1 MAKLV
6 LHREGGEMR
15 DIPLDQDRITIGR
28 RADHDVCLPYPAVSA
43 DHAEI
48 ITVMADS
55 FLHDLG
61 STNGTFVN
69 GERVS
74 KHFLRDRD
82 RIDIGRRQLVYLT
95 NDAETVE
102 PLPVEKPDAKPA
114 EQETAKVATVT
125 TRAAVGAR
133 PSETRVEPRDA
144 RFTDVDELM
153 TDLMEMNRDAS
164 AAVEMSPTAAAA
176 RPREAARNGR
186 AESTTSAVVEILS
199 GPNAG
204 QIAPLQKPEFLFGK
218 LGATVAAIR
227 NEGMAFRLVPIDR
240 RSMPLVNGEAIDAEG
255 VVLAFGDT
263 IDVAGVKLRFD
274 RRG

>member
-28 RADHDVCLPYPAVSA
+28 RADNDVCLPFPAVSA

-69 GERVS
+69 GERVT
-74 KHFLRDRD
+74 KHFLRNHDK
-82 RIDIGRRQLVYLT
+82 IDIGRQQLVYLT

-102 PLPVEKPDAKPA
+102 PLPVDKSAAKPVA
-114 EQETAKVATVT
+114 KETANVATIT
-125 TRAAVGAR
+125 TRTPVAARA
-133 PSETRVEPRDA
+133 SERAAEPDERLA
-144 RFTDVDELM
+144 NVDELM
-153 TDLMEMNRDAS
+153 TDLMEMNGDAS
-164 AAVEMSPTAAAA
+164 AAVELSPTVAAV
-176 RPREAARNGR
+176 RPRNAARNGR
-186 AESTTSAVVEILS
+186 AESISAFVEILS

-204 QIAPLQKPEFLFGK
+204 QIAPMNKPEFLFGK

-227 NEGMAFRLVPIDR
+227 TDGSVYRLVPIDR
-240 RSMPLVNGEAIDAEG
+240 RAAVPLVNGRAIDAAG
-255 VVLAFGDT
+255 AVLAFGDT
-263 IDVAGVKLRFD
+263 IDVAGVRLRFD

>member
-28 RADHDVCLPYPAVSA
+28 RADNDVCLPFPAVSA

-69 GERVS
+69 GERVT
-74 KHFLRDRD
+74 KHFLRNHDK
-82 RIDIGRRQLVYLT
+82 IDIGRQQLVYLT

-102 PLPVEKPDAKPA
+102 PLPVDKSAAKPVA
-114 EQETAKVATVT
+114 KETANVATIM
-125 TRAAVGAR
+125 TRTPVAARA
-133 PSETRVEPRDA
+133 SEPAAEPDERLA
-144 RFTDVDELM
+144 NVDELM
-153 TDLMEMNRDAS
+153 TDLMEMNGDAS
-164 AAVEMSPTAAAA
+164 AAVELSPTVAAV
-176 RPREAARNGR
+176 RPRNAARNGR
-186 AESTTSAVVEILS
+186 AESISAFVEILS

-204 QIAPLQKPEFLFGK
+204 QIAPMNKPEFLFGK

-227 NEGMAFRLVPIDR
+227 TDGSVYRLVPIDR
-240 RSMPLVNGEAIDAEG
+240 RAAVPLVNGRAIDAAG
-255 VVLAFGDT
+255 AVLAFGDT
-263 IDVAGVKLRFD
+263 IDVAGVRLRFD